1 MTWTQFITTDVK
13 VLGWTLLHT
22 VWQAGALIAL
32 LWIALKL
39 IGKNNSEGRYLAG
52 VATLLLILASSIAT
66 FLYLSTSHSGQQA
79 LNTSGQVAR
88 QFVGLTA
95 AEAQRSLI
103 NITLTWINQHID
115 AIVLLWAIGVFL
127 FSLRFVGGLLFIY
140 RLKQAAI
147 PVANEWH
154 LQLKRLSAKLGVTK
168 VVALA
173 ESVQLSKPVV
183 IGHLKPIILLP
194 VGLLTGMPT
203 IQIEAI
209 ILHELS
215 HIKRN
220 DYLINIIQTLLE
232 IALFFNPFVW
242 IISNTVRKERE
253 NCCDD
258 QVTQI
263 LNPISYVQALAQ
275 LEELHI
281 GSSTSLALAFNGNKF
296 QVINRIKRIMEKSV
310 KPHDSKVRPLALV
323 LLVTT
328 GLMCASWL
336 TFKPENKNVSDTK
349 PANELS
355 SVAAIPSDTSKKEEK
370 SATYSKRVIT
380 TYDKD
385 GKPHQDVVEEYEG
398 DEDLRPMLDVPDE
411 PDAPFPPMPDLSMLH
426 DPFFMNM
433 MMPPGFESD
442 SLPGMHFYYDDD
454 GRWEEFGEKM
464 RERFENNEEFTR
476 MMEEFGE
483 RMNKWGEDFALRFGD
498 DFERDMDKMHEDL
511 EHLPRFEDFDF
522 KEMDENLKHMHNQL
536 RDHETELKRVEENM
550 HQFEIELSEQ
560 LVKDGYLKKGEKID
574 SFNWDHS
581 GDLIVNGKKINE
593 KDIKKYEAINEKFFS
608 GKGGLH
614 FEN

>member
-1 MTWTQFITTDVK
+1 MTWTKFITTDVQF
-13 VLGWTLLHT
+13 LGWTLLHT
-22 VWQAGALIAL
+22 LWQAGVLITL

-39 IGKNNSEGRYLAG
+39 IGKNNSEARYLAG
-52 VATLLLILASSIAT
+52 VTTLFLILVSAFAT
-66 FLYLSTSHSGQQA
+66 FLFISASHPGREA
-79 LNTSGQVAR
+79 LNTSGGVAS
-88 QFVGLTA
+88 QFVGLTSTG
-95 AEAQRSLI
+95 AQPSLV
-103 NITLTWINQHID
+103 NIIFMWINQHID
-115 AIVLLWAIGVFL
+115 AIVLLWATGVLL
-127 FSLRFVGGLLFIY
+127 FSLRFVGGLIFIY
-140 RLKQAAI
+140 RLKQKAL
-147 PVANEWH
+147 PVANTWH
-154 LQLKRLSAKLGVTK
+154 QQLKQLSAKLGVTK

-173 ESVQLSKPVV
+173 ESIQLSKPVV
-183 IGHLKPIILLP
+183 IGHIKPIILLP
-194 VGLLTGMPT
+194 VGLLTGLPT
-203 IQIEAI
+203 VQIEAI

-215 HIKRN
+215 HIRRN
-220 DYLINIIQTLLE
+220 DYLINIIQSLLE
-232 IALFFNPFVW
+232 IVLFFNPFVW
-242 IISNTVRKERE
+242 IISNMVRKERE

-258 QVTQI
+258 QVTQV
-263 LNPISYVQALAQ
+263 LNPIHYVQALAQ
-275 LEELHI
+275 LEELYV

-296 QVINRIKRIMEKSV
+296 QVMSRIKRIMEKSV
-310 KPHDSKVRPLALV
+310 KPNDSKMRPLALV
-323 LLVTT
+323 LLVTI

-336 TFKPENKNVSDTK
+336 TFKPENKNISN
-349 PANELS
+349 NELVKKLPA
-355 SVAAIPSDTSKKEEK
+355 VAVIPSDTSKKEEK

-385 GKPHQDVVEEYEG
+385 GKPHRDVVEEYNG

-433 MMPPGFESD
+433 MVPPGFESD

-464 RERFENNEEFTR
+464 REKFENSEEFTQ
-476 MMEEFGE
+476 MMEEFAG
-483 RMNKWGEDFALRFGD
+483 RMDKWGEDFALRFGD
-498 DFERDMDKMHEDL
+498 DFERDMDKLHEDL

-522 KEMDENLKHMHNQL
+522 KGMDENLKHLHNEL